1 MFGEFDVDT
10 DSEVFAYIRNELSD
24 GNTLSSYLLSQPIEK
39 GSVTTFLP
47 VEKASGLINRYA
59 TGIAGRTK
67 SNRMLA
73 DRIRAFLDRPGQYAI
88 FEDVCFDLDTPGAKD
103 CEEEFFSF
111 QTEIYYFLTSRNW
124 DIRTIIH
131 IINCPCP
138 NPFVGVLVS
147 VPEDEPDITNREKV
161 ERALL
166 KRLADHTIHLIIGAY
181 DATGYLMWHRD
192 T

>member
-10 DSEVFAYIRNELSD
+10 DSEVFAYIRNELSA

-47 VEKASGLINRYA
+47 VEKASDLINRYA
-59 TGIAGRTK
+59 TGIASTTE
-67 SNRMLA
+67 SDHMLA
-73 DRIRAFLDRPGQYAI
+73 DRIRTFLNRPGQYAI
-88 FEDVCFDLDTPGAKD
+88 FEDVCFNLDTHEVG
-103 CEEEFFSF
+103 EEEFFSF
-111 QTEIYYFLTSRNW
+111 QTEIYYFLTSGKR
-124 DIRTIIH
+124 DIRTIAH
-131 IINCPCP
+131 IINYPCP
-138 NPFVGVLVS
+138 NPLVGVLVS
-147 VPEDEPDITNREKV
+147 FPEDEPSIINRGKV